1 MQIPDLLYKTP
12 PRRRLKGT
20 LMFDRLYR
28 NLYYL
33 GLKSGYL
40 LRNFGRWLL
49 RRCSKPLRAVWA
61 VLTAVAVTAGGFV
74 VRAARKLLRECRA
87 LAADIRRVQANV
99 LQTLRHDRKAFFPLL
114 RRYARK
120 ALSRHGIVLRF
131 AVNVAA
137 PCAAFVVLALTLH
150 ALSDRTLALEVR
162 YNDTV
167 VGYVQSESVY
177 LDARTQAAERLA
189 TAQAVGSGGTRTENV
204 SFAIRPVRLT
214 QLRDATVLCDA
225 IVEHSNLQVTNA
237 CGIYIDGEF
246 LCAVK
251 NETDAATVF
260 DTILDN
266 YTAGDP
272 NAVVGF
278 VEDIDYVQGLYPDGS
293 ETIWDAARLS
303 ERLNSKKSAAQYYT
317 VESGDTLSGVA
328 QKFGL
333 TTAQLLALNPDAS
346 ETIHAGQRLLIT
358 QEVNYIQVQETR
370 TQTRTVEIPYET
382 IREETSSLYSG
393 TRRTKTR
400 GQAGE
405 QQITELVTY
414 VDGVRTSSKEVSRV
428 TIREPVNEVIQ
439 IGTKKAY
446 SGSYSAT
453 SYGGSL
459 LWPAIGAYNIS
470 SGYGSRSSGY
480 HRAIDITK
488 SGGGSTGL
496 PVVAA
501 GSGRVTTAGYHSSY
515 GYHVI
520 INHGNGLSTL
530 YAHMQRGSLRVS
542 VGDQVS
548 AGQQVGNI
556 GSTGNVTGPHLHF
569 EVRVNGNRVNPLPY
583 LGR

>member
-1 MQIPDLLYKTP
+1 MLEQI
-12 PRRRLKGT
+12 
-20 LMFDRLYR
+20 YR

-40 LRNFGRWLL
+40 LRDFGRWCLRQLRKPFRALWALL
-49 RRCSKPLRAVWA
+49 S
-61 VLTAVAVTAGGFV
+61 AVAVMAGGFA
-74 VRAARKLLRECRA
+74 VRAFRRFVRELRA
-87 LAADIRRVQANV
+87 LAADVRRVQTHIFDV
-99 LQTLRHDRKAFFPLL
+99 LKTDRKALPGLL
-114 RRYARK
+114 RRYVRK
-120 ALSRHGIVLRF
+120 AFSRHGVVLRL
-131 AVNVAA
+131 ALNVAL
-137 PCAAFVVLALTLH
+137 PVAALAVLAVTLH
-150 ALSDRTLALEVR
+150 AISDRTLALEVR

-167 VGYVQSESVY
+167 VGYVQSEAVY
-177 LDARTQAAERLA
+177 LEARAQAEERLA
-189 TAQAVGSGGTRTENV
+189 TARAVDAGSTRTENV
-204 SFAIRPVRLT
+204 SFAVRPVSLT

-251 NETDAATVF
+251 NETDATTVF

-266 YTAGDP
+266 YVAGDP
-272 NAVVGF
+272 DAVVGF

-293 ETIWDAARLS
+293 ETVWDAARLS
-303 ERLNSKKSAAQYYT
+303 ERLNAKKSAAQYYT
-317 VESGDTLSGVA
+317 VQAGDTLSGIA

-333 TTAQLLALNPDAS
+333 TTAQLRAQNPS
-346 ETIHAGQRLLIT
+346 LGENIRAGQRVLIT

-370 TQTRTVEIPYET
+370 TETRTVEVPYET
-382 IREETSSLYSG
+382 VREETASHYSG

-400 GQAGE
+400 GRTGE
-405 QQITELVTY
+405 QVVTELVTY
-414 VDGVRTSSKEVSRV
+414 VDGVRTSVKEVSRV
-428 TIREPVNEVIQ
+428 TTREPVNEVIQ

-530 YAHMQRGSLRVS
+530 YAHMRRGSLRVS

-548 AGQQVGNI
+548 AGQQIGNI